1 MRRRGCS
8 ALASL
13 LTLLILTAS
22 AQEPARSPLQ
32 PSAPAP
38 ALLPH
43 EPRSADRG
51 VPIEAFKKEAPPL
64 TARFAKATHTNGMGE
79 TMPYRLF
86 RPEVEPGK
94 KYPLV
99 LFLHGS
105 SGSGTDNEKQLQG
118 ANMFGA
124 LVWALPGNQKR
135 HPCFILAPQSDVN
148 WPAVRLIPGQLPEIL
163 PGLGSG
169 TRQAVEI
176 LEELLAKEP
185 IDCSRLYVT
194 GHSMGGA
201 GTWNLL
207 SQRPDLFAAGIPVAG
222 RANLRD
228 LPAAARVP
236 VWNFQGVADP
246 VEPVETSRTLL
257 ATLQAAGGKP
267 LYTEYPGVEHNSFL
281 WAYTEP
287 ALVDWLFAQH
297 KETGFSPTVRPS
309 PPGAS
314 SAAR

>member
-1 MRRRGCS
+1 MDRRTAT
-8 ALASL
+8 ALMVGVCAGA
-13 LTLLILTAS
+13 LIL
-22 AQEPARSPLQ
+22 QGQQPARPALR

-43 EPRSADRG
+43 APQSDARG
-51 VPIEAFKKEAPPL
+51 APIEAFKKEAPPL
-64 TARFAKATHTNGMGE
+64 AARFARATHTNQLGE
-79 TMPYRLF
+79 VMPYRLF
-86 RPEVEPGK
+86 RPAVEPGK

-105 SGSGTDNEKQLQG
+105 SGSGTDNERQLEN
-118 ANMFGA
+118 ANAFGS
-124 LVWALPGNQKR
+124 LVWALPANQRR

-176 LEELLAKEP
+176 LDELLTKEP
-185 IDCSRLYVT
+185 IDRTRLYVT

-201 GTWNLL
+201 GTWSLL
-207 SQRPDLFAAGIPVAG
+207 SQRPDLFAAGVPVAG
-222 RANLRD
+222 RANLAD

-236 VWNFQGVADP
+236 VWNFHGVADP
-246 VEPVETSRTLL
+246 VEPVETSRTIL
-257 ATLQAAGGKP
+257 ATLQTAGGKP
-267 LYTEYPGVEHNSFL
+267 LYTEYADVEHNSFL

-287 ALVDWLFAQH
+287 ALVEWLFAQRRQ
-297 KETGFSPTVRPS
+297 TGASPPLRPS

-314 SAAR
+314 SAVR